1 MEQQANNTKIANI
14 VNMDGNLTLEF
25 SDSNGIFLK
34 LGKEDIEE
42 IKENIDVI
50 FSKFIIAKTPEEV
63 KIEELEKEK
72 AEIINENN
80 KLRTSID
87 ELISK
92 YAEFVETKED
102 YQVNKLYKVGDTF
115 KYNGVVYAVVQE
127 HTSMEHWQPESTPSL
142 YKVLNSTVEAGTEVV
157 TQEWKQPLGTTDAYQ
172 LGDKVLFDG
181 RVYESIHQ
189 TSNTWSPIDYP
200 QAWKDLGLIEEYQGE

>member
-1 MEQQANNTKIANI
+1 MNI
-14 VNMDGNLTLEF
+14 NI
-25 SDSNGIFLK
+25 SK
-34 LGKEDIEE
+34 IEE
-42 IKENIDVI
+42 VFITKGYLDGVEKELQITGNETINEV
-50 FSKFIIAKTPEEV
+50 FEMLSNSKTVEEI

-80 KLRTSID
+80 KLRISIE
-87 ELISK
+87 ELVSK

-115 KYNGVVYAVVQE
+115 KYNDVVYAVIQE
-127 HTSMEHWQPESTPSL
+127 HTSMEHWKPDTTPAL

-157 TQEWKQPLGTTDAYQ
+157 IQEWKQPLGTTDAYQ
-172 LGDKVLFDG
+172 LGDKVLFNG
-181 RVYESIHQ
+181 RVYESIHP
-189 TSNTWSPIDYP
+189 TENTWSPTSYP